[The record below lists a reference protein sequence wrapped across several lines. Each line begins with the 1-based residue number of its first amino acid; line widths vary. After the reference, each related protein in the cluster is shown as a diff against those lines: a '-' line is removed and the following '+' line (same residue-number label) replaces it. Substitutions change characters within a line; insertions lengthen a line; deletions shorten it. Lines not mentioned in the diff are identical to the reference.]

1 MSPYS
6 EEPRT
11 ATAVQPC
18 EYSQEERE
26 LLLRLAHRSIALALE
41 GRAIDPTPPPA
52 HLAEPRGAF
61 VTLHLEGEL
70 RGCIGYVLPT
80 QSLHA
85 TVAEA
90 ARAAALDD
98 PRFPPVTPVE
108 AAHLKIEISV
118 LSPLRP
124 IRPEEVI
131 VGQHGLVV
139 TQGLSLIHI

>member
-1 MSPYS
+1 MSPCS

-26 LLLRLAHRSIALALE
+26 LLLRLPHRSIALALE
-41 GRAIDPTPPPA
+41 GRAIDPIPPPA

-124 IRPEEVI
+124 ILPEEVI
-131 VGQHGLVV
+131 V
-139 TQGLSLIHI
+139 

>member
-41 GRAIDPTPPPA
+41 VRAIDPTSPMA

-80 QSLHA
+80 QSLYA

-90 ARAAALDD
+90 ARAAEIG
-98 PRFPPVTPVE
+98 R
-108 AAHLKIEISV
+108 AHV
-118 LSPLRP
+118 
-124 IRPEEVI
+124 
-131 VGQHGLVV
+131 
-139 TQGLSLIHI
+139 

>member
-6 EEPRT
+6 EGPHI

-41 GRAIDPTPPPA
+41 GRAIDPTSPMA

-70 RGCIGYVLPT
+70 RGCTGYVRPAQPLYPT
-80 QSLHA
+80 
-85 TVAEA
+85 VGGA
-90 ARAAALDD
+90 AGAAALDD
-98 PRFPPVTPVE
+98 PCFPPVTPVE
-108 AAHLKIEISV
+108 
-118 LSPLRP
+118 
-124 IRPEEVI
+124 
-131 VGQHGLVV
+131 
-139 TQGLSLIHI
+139 